1 LKKKTI
7 IHITGPTASGKTDL
21 SIKLSQIFNTDIVS
35 YDSRQFYKQMKIG
48 TSVPNSKQLKKVK
61 HYFIHNKNITDNYNV
76 GIYRSEANEI
86 INKLFQNKNFLVF
99 VGGSGLYGDS
109 IIFGLDNFPEVPKKI
124 RDNLTKELKQKG
136 IEFLQEKLKK
146 ADKEYYKR
154 VDIYNHRRLIR
165 ALEVIETTGKK
176 FSSFHRLKKSNENFN
191 LITLNIDFE
200 KNVLHKRI
208 ENRVDKMIYNGL
220 ENEVFKL
227 KKFKKLN
234 PMKSVGYYEWFD
246 YWEKKINFE
255 DVVNK
260 IKNNTKKYAKKQKT
274 WNKKYDNAILCSNE
288 SNLDELVYL
297 IKKKFK
303 H

>member
-1 LKKKTI
+1 MKKKSI

-21 SIKLSQIFNTDIVS
+21 AIKLSQIFNTDIVS

-48 TSVPNSKQLKKVK
+48 TSVPNNTQLKKVK
-61 HYFIHNKNITDNYNV
+61 HYFIHNKNITDYYNV

-86 INKLFQNKNFLVF
+86 INKLFYSKNFIVF

-109 IIFGLDNFPEVPKKI
+109 IIFGLDDFPEVPKRI
-124 RDNLTKELKQKG
+124 RDNLIKELKQNG
-136 IEFLQEKLKK
+136 IEFLQDKLKK
-146 ADKEYYKR
+146 MDTEYYEK

-176 FSSFHRLKKSNENFN
+176 FSSFHRLKKNNKNFN
-191 LITLNIDFE
+191 LITLNIDLE

-208 ENRVDKMIYNGL
+208 ETRVDKMIYNGL
-220 ENEVFKL
+220 EDEVFKL

-255 DVVNK
+255 EVVNK
-260 IKNNTKKYAKKQKT
+260 IKRNTKKYAKKQKT
-274 WNKKYDNAILCSNE
+274 WNKKYNNSILYLNE
-288 SNLDELVYL
+288 SNLDDLVYL
-297 IKKKFK
+297 IKKRIKY
-303 H
+303 

>member
-1 LKKKTI
+1 MKKKSI

-48 TSVPNSKQLKKVK
+48 TSVPNHEQLKKVK

-86 INKLFQNKNFLVF
+86 INKLFQNKNFLIF

-109 IIFGLDNFPEVPKKI
+109 IIFGLDDFPDVPKNI
-124 RDNLTKELKQKG
+124 RDNLIDEFKQNG
-136 IEFLQEKLKK
+136 IGFLQEKLKK
-146 ADKEYYKR
+146 VDTEYYKK
-154 VDIYNHRRLIR
+154 VDINNHRRLIR
-165 ALEVIETTGKK
+165 ALEIIEATGKK
-176 FSSFHRLKKSNENFN
+176 FSSFLQLKKNNNNFN
-191 LITLNIDFE
+191 LITLNIDLE
-200 KNVLHKRI
+200 KNILHKRI
-208 ENRVDKMIYNGL
+208 ESRVEKMIYDGL
-220 ENEVFKL
+220 ESEVYKL

-246 YWEKKINFE
+246 YWKKKITFD

-274 WNKKYDNAILCSNE
+274 WNKKYNNAISCSDE
-288 SNLDELVYL
+288 SNLDELEYL
-297 IKKKFK
+297 IKNKIK

>member
-1 LKKKTI
+1 MKKKSI

-21 SIKLSQIFNTDIVS
+21 AIKLSQIFNTDIVS

-48 TSVPNSKQLKKVK
+48 TSVPNNTQLKKVK
-61 HYFIHNKNITDNYNV
+61 HYFIHNKNITDYYNV

-86 INKLFQNKNFLVF
+86 INKLFYSKNFIVF
-99 VGGSGLYGDS
+99 VGGSGLYADS
-109 IIFGLDNFPEVPKKI
+109 IIFGLDDFPEVPKRI
-124 RDNLTKELKQKG
+124 RDNLIKELKQNG
-136 IEFLQEKLKK
+136 IEFLQDKLKK
-146 ADKEYYKR
+146 MDTEYYEK

-176 FSSFHRLKKSNENFN
+176 FSSFHRLKKNNKNFN
-191 LITLNIDFE
+191 LITLNIDLE

-208 ENRVDKMIYNGL
+208 ETRVDKMIYNGL
-220 ENEVFKL
+220 EDEVFKL

-255 DVVNK
+255 EVVNK
-260 IKNNTKKYAKKQKT
+260 IKRNTKKYAKKQKT
-274 WNKKYDNAILCSNE
+274 WNKKYNNSILYLNE
-288 SNLDELVYL
+288 SNLDDLVYL
-297 IKKKFK
+297 IKKRIKY
-303 H
+303 